1 MRPGVRER
9 GYTPEWDALAAAFKQ
24 RSPWCCCCWS
34 VGVRRAT
41 QIVDHIVPVADDPS
55 RLLDPSNLQPC
66 CRDCHDHIKRVLEKQ
81 WRVGKIRA
89 ADLDLRSDAAY
100 VVRRK
105 LHRPMIGPDGY
116 PIEEGLDEVRSIP
129 SKGAGSKNVWI
140 DRAPKPRRPFVRKV
154 SKLSAIPLQQKR
166 SCSSMVRA
174 VRS

>member
-55 RLLDPSNLQPC
+55 RLLDP
-66 CRDCHDHIKRVLEKQ
+66 EKQ

-100 VVRRK
+100 VLRRK

>member
-66 CRDCHDHIKRVLEKQ
+66 CRDCHDRIKRVLEKQ

-129 SKGAGSKNVWI
+129 SKGAGSKNVRI
-140 DRAPKPRRPFVRKV
+140 DRAPKPRTPVRT
-154 SKLSAIPLQQKR
+154 QRQ
-166 SCSSMVRA
+166 
-174 VRS
+174 

>member
-55 RLLDPSNLQPC
+55 RLLDP
-66 CRDCHDHIKRVLEKQ
+66 EKQ

-100 VVRRK
+100 VLRRK

-116 PIEEGLDEVRSIP
+116 PIEEGLDQVRSIP

>member
-1 MRPGVRER
+1 MRPSFRER
-9 GYTPEWDALAAAFKQ
+9 GYTPRMGCARRAFKQ

-55 RLLDPSNLQPC
+55 RLLDP
-66 CRDCHDHIKRVLEKQ
+66 EKQ
-81 WRVGKIRA
+81 WRVGKIRT

-100 VVRRK
+100 VLRRK

>member
-1 MRPGVRER
+1 MSRPSFRAR
-9 GYTPEWDALAAAFKQ
+9 GYNSEWDALAVAF
-24 RSPWCCCCWS
+24 RLSNPWCCCCWS

-55 RLLDPSNLQPC
+55 RLLDP
-66 CRDCHDHIKRVLEKQ
+66 EKQ

-100 VVRRK
+100 VLRRK

-140 DRAPKPRRPFVRKV
+140 DRAPGPRGRFVRKV
-154 SKLSAIPLQQKR
+154 T
-166 SCSSMVRA
+166 
-174 VRS
+174 